1 MYRISEFDKCRFKP
15 YDSVWIRDKSYGR
28 RLKDS
33 IKKHKGLVDEPQL
46 ISDVYREN
54 QGKVVYVVR
63 GDYFLEK
70 DLEHVNPQLSF
81 KF

>member
-1 MYRISEFDKCRFKP
+1 MYRIREYDDCRFKP
-15 YDSVWIRDKSYGR
+15 YDRVWVRSKSYGR
-28 RLKDS
+28 RLEDS
-33 IKKHKGLVDEPQL
+33 IKKHKGLVDKPQL
-46 ISDVYREN
+46 VSDVYRAS
-54 QGKVVYVVR
+54 GRKIVYVVR